1 MVIFGPR
8 HGGWLTGTGEPQP
21 PPESPQSRN
30 FAAVL
35 FGQGLRLL
43 ALIILTEN
51 FELIEMGGMKTLM
64 RRRTVLDKKEFAAD
78 S

>member
-1 MVIFGPR
+1 
-8 HGGWLTGTGEPQP
+8 
-21 PPESPQSRN
+21 
-30 FAAVL
+30 VL
-35 FGQGLRLL
+35 FGQGLRPL

>member
-1 MVIFGPR
+1 VLFSDPR
-8 HGGWLTGTGEPQP
+8 HEGWLTGTGEPQP

-35 FGQGLRLL
+35 FGQGLRSL
-43 ALIILTEN
+43 ALIVLKEN
-51 FELIEMGGMKTLM
+51 FELIEMAGMKTLM
-64 RRRTVLDKKEFAAD
+64 RRRTFLDKKEFVAD